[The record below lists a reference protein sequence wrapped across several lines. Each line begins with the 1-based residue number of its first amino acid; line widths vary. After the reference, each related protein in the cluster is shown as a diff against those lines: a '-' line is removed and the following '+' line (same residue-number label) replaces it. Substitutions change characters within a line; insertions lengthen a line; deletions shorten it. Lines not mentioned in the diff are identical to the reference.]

1 MSPTTAEGG
10 CLCGAV
16 RFRTGGSPSYVN
28 FCHCR
33 MCQKASGAPMMAWAT
48 YERAKVEFDGEPKLR
63 RSSPTV
69 ERGFCGECGST
80 LIWQR
85 PNAATLDLAV
95 AAFDDPNAL
104 APSEHIWTESRA
116 RWLTLT
122 DHLPRY
128 RRRPGG
134 DEEKE
139 AS

>member
-1 MSPTTAEGG
+1 MNRGAEGG

-16 RFRTGGSPSYVN
+16 RFRADGSPSYVN

-48 YERAKVEFDGEPKLR
+48 FERAKVEIIGLPMFR
-63 RSSPTV
+63 RSSPDV
-69 ERGFCGECGST
+69 ERGFCGDCGST

-85 PNAATLDLAV
+85 PCGPTLDLAV
-95 AAFDDPNAL
+95 ATFDDPNGL

-116 RWLTLT
+116 RWLNLT

-128 RRRPGG
+128 PRRGG
-134 DEEKE
+134 PDAEKE
-139 AS
+139 S